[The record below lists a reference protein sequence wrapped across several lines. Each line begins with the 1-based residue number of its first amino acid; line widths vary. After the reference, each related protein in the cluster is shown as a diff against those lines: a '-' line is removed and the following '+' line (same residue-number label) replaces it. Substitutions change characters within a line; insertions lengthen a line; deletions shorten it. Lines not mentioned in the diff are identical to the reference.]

1 MQAKILTILASKER
15 KKIEKI
21 IKKNYEVDFDL
32 SNYSVLIGPE
42 DKIWIASREILNADI
57 EKLDV
62 NSIGMNLGKLKKNE
76 KSRLTIEGSQLI
88 GKEAKR
94 NLIELNEEEAK
105 KFMSGSS
112 LQIVPSDCDMHNF
125 VIIKSGKNI
134 LGSGLLTEKGIKNLL
149 PRSRRV

>member
-76 KSRLTIEGSQLI
+76 KIRLTIEGSQLI
-88 GKEAKR
+88 GKEAKK
-94 NLIELNEEEAK
+94 NFVELNEDETK

-112 LQIVPSDCDMHNF
+112 LQIAPSNCDMHNF

-134 LGSGLLTEKGIKNLL
+134 LGSSLLTEKGIKNLL
-149 PRSRRV
+149 PISRRV